1 MRKVDSMETDE
12 CMECG
17 TIKSIDL
24 MSCTYDGTVLCP
36 ACYMETIY
44 PKGKVN

>member
-1 MRKVDSMETDE
+1 METDE

-17 TIKSIDL
+17 EVKSIEV
-24 MSCTYDGTVLCP
+24 MGCTDDGTVLCP

-44 PKGKVN
+44 PKGKN

>member
-1 MRKVDSMETDE
+1 METDE

-24 MSCTYDGTVLCP
+24 MGCTYDGTVLCP
-36 ACYMETIY
+36 VCYMEWLTT
-44 PKGKVN
+44 KGKVN